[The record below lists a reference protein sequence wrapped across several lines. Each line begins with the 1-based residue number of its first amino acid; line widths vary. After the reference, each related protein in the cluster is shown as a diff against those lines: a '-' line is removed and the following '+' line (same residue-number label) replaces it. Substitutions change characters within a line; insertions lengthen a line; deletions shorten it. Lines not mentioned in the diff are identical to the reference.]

1 MIMADVVKAVTD
13 AIKSAVQDSEIPG
26 ITTDKEVVPD
36 LVDETDT
43 TQNLDAEMLKEA
55 IAEGDTKGLSVDVG
69 ADYAA
74 AQEMSTGTVGVAEA
88 EAIVAPDFEVSTPAE
103 VAVPTMSASDQ
114 IDYTDMAKDINPT
127 GAGAGNVTDELM
139 EKALN
144 LGKPGS

>member
-1 MIMADVVKAVTD
+1 MADVVKAVTD
-13 AIKSAVQDSEIPG
+13 AIKNAVQDSEIPG
-26 ITTDKEVVPD
+26 VSADKAVVPD

-43 TQNLDAEMLKEA
+43 TQNMDAEMLKEA
-55 IAEGDTKGLSVDVG
+55 ISEGDTKGLSVDVG

-74 AQEMSTGTVGVAEA
+74 AQEMSTGSVDAAEA
-88 EAIVAPDFEVSTPAE
+88 EAIVAPEFEVSTPAE
-103 VAVPTMSASDQ
+103 VAVSTMSASDQ